1 MKPGLQL
8 NVFKKILWVDQ
19 RPEGDNY
26 YYLLCRIA
34 LLVLASLN
42 LTTKVLFHWRPYFY
56 LGSKLYYM
64 NKEGGLSY
72 FDVTTGTTV
81 EKLDNTTFVSPQL
94 HSYFP
99 MTTEGALK
107 SPP

>member
-1 MKPGLQL
+1 
-8 NVFKKILWVDQ
+8 
-19 RPEGDNY
+19 
-26 YYLLCRIA
+26 
-34 LLVLASLN
+34 
-42 LTTKVLFHWRPYFY
+42 
-56 LGSKLYYM
+56 M

-72 FDVTTGTTV
+72 FDVTTGATV

-94 HSYFP
+94 LSYLP